1 MTLNKYVHNAETDIV
16 EIVEMTSEE
25 ISQREADIALWQAD
39 KAEKVAE
46 EQELRKAK
54 EAAQAKLAVL
64 GLTAD
69 DLKALGL

>member
-1 MTLNKYVHNAETDIV
+1 MTLKKYVHNSETDIV
-16 EIVEMTSEE
+16 EVVEMTSEE
-25 ISQREADIALWQAD
+25 ISKREAEIALWEAE

-46 EQELRKAK
+46 EQAVREAK
-54 EAAQAKLAVL
+54 EAAQAKLEAL